1 MNAPVSISQRQR
13 PSATARVVAHAA
25 ATISSTSSASGLLK
39 RNINAAT
46 GMTARTS
53 PASRPAA
60 APKLRRTVAHS
71 NATLPTPM
79 STCGTRMLQLFKPN
93 RRTDSAIG
101 HRAAGGLSTVIE
113 FAASEE
119 PKKNACHDRE
129 PACTAA
135 E

>member
-1 MNAPVSISQRQR
+1 MRRDVPDDSRLRAPSEDR
-13 PSATARVVAHAA
+13 A
-25 ATISSTSSASGLLK
+25 ATIRTCTECGGST
-39 RNINAAT
+39 
-46 GMTARTS
+46 
-53 PASRPAA
+53 
-60 APKLRRTVAHS
+60 PKWQGKCPSCGAWNTLAGDS
-71 NATLPTPM
+71 ATLPTPM